1 MGLNS
6 QIMIDNI
13 RRNKQRLDAQA
24 IVDKEE
30 EIKTTD
36 LTELKWIGEKAAD
49 TLYSLWYKNIKQLKE
64 MDEETLTANEKNLN
78 PISYMALK
86 KWLNF

>member
-36 LTELKWIGEKAAD
+36 LTELK
-49 TLYSLWYKNIKQLKE
+49 
-64 MDEETLTANEKNLN
+64 
-78 PISYMALK
+78 
-86 KWLNF
+86 